1 VTVATREVQVGQQLA
16 PFVIESVDP
25 EPMKT
30 MAAILQDPNPIHFD
44 PASTQALGMGDKTVN
59 QGPTNVT
66 WLTEFVQRFAGGPDR
81 LVTIK
86 IRFLGNVF
94 SGDRFECTGTVT
106 AVHAEAGTAELEV
119 GATSD
124 GRPALGGTAVIKIR
138 D

>member
-1 VTVATREVQVGQQLA
+1 MATREIQVGQQLE

-44 PASTQALGMGDKTVN
+44 PASTVALGLGDKTVN

-66 WLTEFVQRFAGGPDR
+66 WLTEFVQRFAGGAEQ
-81 LVTIK
+81 LVTLR
-86 IRFLGNVF
+86 IRFLGNVLA
-94 SGDRFECTGTVT
+94 GDRFECTGMVT
-106 AVHAEAGTAELEV
+106 AVDADAGTAELEV

-124 GRPALGGTAVIKIR
+124 GRPALGGRAVIKIS

>member
-1 VTVATREVQVGQQLA
+1 MVTREVQVGQQLE

-44 PASTQALGMGDKTVN
+44 PASTKALGMGDKTVN

-86 IRFLGNVF
+86 IRFLRNVL

-106 AVHAEAGTAELEV
+106 SVDAEAGTVELEV

-124 GRPALGGTAVIKIR
+124 GRPALGGTAVIKIG

>member
-1 VTVATREVQVGQQLA
+1 MRELQVGQELE

-30 MAAILQDPNPIHFD
+30 MAAILHDPNPIHFD
-44 PASTQALGMGDKTVN
+44 TKVTRELGIGDHPVN

-66 WLTEFVQRFAGGPDR
+66 WLTEFVQRFAGGPDK

-94 SGDRFECTGTVT
+94 GGERFECTGRVT
-106 AVHAEAGTAELEV
+106 SVDAEAGRAELEV
-119 GATSD
+119 GATSG
-124 GRPALGGTAVIKIR
+124 GRPALGGSAVIKLG

>member
-1 VTVATREVQVGQQLA
+1 MSEIQVGQQLD
-16 PFVIESVDP
+16 PFVIEAVDP

-44 PASTQALGMGDKTVN
+44 TRVTHELGLGDHPVN
-59 QGPTNVT
+59 QGPTNLT

-81 LVTIK
+81 LVTLK
-86 IRFLGNVF
+86 VRFLGNVL
-94 SGDRFECTGTVT
+94 GGERFECTGTVT
-106 AVHAEAGTAELEV
+106 AVDPDAGRAELEV

-124 GRPALGGTAVIKIR
+124 GRPALGGTAVIKLR

>member
-1 VTVATREVQVGQQLA
+1 MATREIQVGQQLD

-44 PASTQALGMGDKTVN
+44 TNVTRELGLGDHPVN
-59 QGPTNVT
+59 QGPTNLT

-81 LVTIK
+81 LVTLK
-86 IRFLGNVF
+86 VRFLGNVL
-94 SGDRFECTGTVT
+94 GGERFECTGTVT
-106 AVHAEAGTAELEV
+106 TVDHDAGRAELEV
-119 GATSD
+119 GATSG
-124 GRPALGGTAVIKIR
+124 GRPALGGTAVIKIG

>member
-1 VTVATREVQVGQQLA
+1 MATREVQVGQQLE

-44 PASTQALGMGDKTVN
+44 PASTHALGMGDKTVN

-66 WLTEFVQRFAGGPDR
+66 WLTEFVQRFAGGPGR

-106 AVHAEAGTAELEV
+106 AVDAEAGTAELEV

>member
-1 VTVATREVQVGQQLA
+1 MATREIEVGQPLE

-44 PASTQALGMGDKTVN
+44 TKVTRELGLGDHPIN
-59 QGPTNVT
+59 QGPTNLT

-81 LVTIK
+81 LVTLK
-86 IRFLGNVF
+86 VRFLGNVL
-94 SGDRFECTGTVT
+94 GGERFECTGTVT
-106 AVHAEAGTAELEV
+106 AVDQDAGRAELEV
-119 GATSD
+119 GATSG
-124 GRPALGGTAVIKIR
+124 GRPALGGTAIIKIR

>member
-1 VTVATREVQVGQQLA
+1 VATREIQVGQQLE

-44 PASTQALGMGDKTVN
+44 PASTVALGLGDKTVN

-66 WLTEFVQRFAGGPDR
+66 WLTEFVQRFAGGAEQ
-81 LVTIK
+81 LVTLR
-86 IRFLGNVF
+86 IRFLGNVLA
-94 SGDRFECTGTVT
+94 GDRFECTGMVT
-106 AVHAEAGTAELEV
+106 AVDADAGTAELEV

-124 GRPALGGTAVIKIR
+124 GRPALGGRAVIKIS

>member
-1 VTVATREVQVGQQLA
+1 VIVATRELQVGQELE
-16 PFVIESVDP
+16 PFVIEAVDP

-44 PASTQALGMGDKTVN
+44 TNVTRELGIGDHPVN

-66 WLTEFVQRFAGGPDR
+66 WLTEFVQRFAGGPDK

-94 SGDRFECTGTVT
+94 GGERFECTGKVT
-106 AVHAEAGTAELEV
+106 AVDTDAGRAELEV
-119 GATSD
+119 GATSN
-124 GRPALGGTAVIKIR
+124 GRGALGGTAVIKI

>member
-1 VTVATREVQVGQQLA
+1 MATREIEVGQQLE

-44 PASTQALGMGDKTVN
+44 TNATRELGLGDHPVN
-59 QGPTNVT
+59 QGPTNLT

-81 LVTIK
+81 LVTLK
-86 IRFLGNVF
+86 VRFLGNVLG
-94 SGDRFECTGTVT
+94 GDRFECTGTVT
-106 AVHAEAGTAELEV
+106 AVDHDAGVAELEV

-124 GRPALGGTAVIKIR
+124 GRPALGGTAVIKLGA
-138 D
+138 